1 VATFGELRQEIA
13 GIVKQTI
20 NGLLDTEIKQAINDA
35 IVYHS
40 VRRFPFTDGA
50 DNIFTTAAV
59 PDYSLPTD
67 FLSITHAQM
76 FWGGSNFTTLK
87 KRNWSWYLK
96 VNQDA
101 SQLRSVPSTY
111 YALRDQRIYLYPTPS
126 DTFQVQLY
134 YIRKLLPS
142 PLVADGDMNEWTVDA
157 RVLIRQRALW
167 DLYLNKTQQK
177 DYALNASIQEADE
190 LERLARQM
198 SFNLGQQELT
208 PFEW

>member
-1 VATFGELRQEIA
+1 MANLGTLRAEIA

-20 NGLLDTEIKQAINDA
+20 SGLLDTEIDQAINDA
-35 IVYHS
+35 IRFHS
-40 VRRFPFTDGA
+40 VRRFEFTDGFDMIA
-50 DNIFTTAAV
+50 TANGT
-59 PDYSLPTD
+59 PDYPLPSD
-67 FLSITHAQM
+67 FLAITHAQM

-101 SQLRSVPSTY
+101 SQLRAVPSTY

-126 DTFQVQLY
+126 DVFRVELY
-134 YIRKLLPS
+134 YIRQLQPF
-142 PLVADGDMNEWTVDA
+142 PLVADEDGNEWTTEA

-167 DLYLNKTQQK
+167 DLYLNKIQQQ
-177 DYALNASIQEADE
+177 DYAVAAGLQEAEE
-190 LERLARQM
+190 LERLQRQM
-198 SFNLGQQELT
+198 AFNLGQQELT

>member
-1 VATFGELRQEIA
+1 MATFGELRIEIA

-35 IVYHS
+35 IKYHG
-40 VRRFPFTDGA
+40 VRRFEFTDGFDTIA
-50 DNIFTTAAV
+50 TVAGT
-59 PDYSLPTD
+59 PDYPLPAD
-67 FLSITHAQM
+67 FLAITHAQM

-101 SQLRSVPSTY
+101 SQLRAVPSTY
-111 YALRDQRIYLYPTPS
+111 YALRAERIYLYPTPS
-126 DTFQVQLY
+126 DTFTVELY
-134 YIRKLLPS
+134 YIRELQPA